1 MDATTTQTGG
11 AAQTVTAA
19 VGVVNGPKDSV
30 TDWAEIDWPR
40 VEDDVRRLRQRIFTA
55 SKAGDLKRVRNLQK
69 LMVRH
74 EARLYRT
81 EVEDLCLSNVVAAER
96 SWRKPEPGIAGEGGS
111 SLDKVVWVQNCRMDR
126 AR

>member
-1 MDATTTQTGG
+1 MTTQTAA
-11 AAQTVTAA
+11 AAQTATPA
-19 VGVVNGPKDSV
+19 VAVANGPEDET
-30 TDWAEIDWPR
+30 TDWPSIDWR
-40 VEDDVRRLRQRIFTA
+40 TVEDDVRRLRQRIFTA
-55 SKAGDLKRVRNLQK
+55 SQAGDLAKVRSLQK

-74 EARLYRT
+74 EAQLCRT

-111 SLDKVVWVQNCRMDR
+111 SLDKVVSVQNCRMGR